1 MILVPFISLV
11 AMTIVTL
18 ALTSSHF
25 YVLPSFPA
33 KYLSGS
39 SVTDGACTESQ
50 TTTFSSGLTYTLT
63 ITQAKVWH
71 RCECVVAFFQS
82 VFFFF
87 FSRKLESY
95 IWKCRNWDFQQS
107 RSWHIP
113 EQFNWPRQHPN
124 RWWKKPTESWFLN
137 SLHKSISFIF
147 ILTRVLGCVN
157 GGLVL

>member
-1 MILVPFISLV
+1 MFKPHHCQECLGARVSTESRCIWKIYKLLIILVPFISLV

-95 IWKCRNWDFQQS
+95 IWKCRN
-107 RSWHIP
+107 
-113 EQFNWPRQHPN
+113 
-124 RWWKKPTESWFLN
+124 
-137 SLHKSISFIF
+137 
-147 ILTRVLGCVN
+147 
-157 GGLVL
+157 